1 MMLKKPKF
9 WDYKKISII
18 SILLLPFSGIYIFLF
33 WIFKFYKSFKARRKT
48 NIPIICVGNIYL
60 GGTGK
65 TPVVRE
71 IFHIIKSFG
80 KNPAFIKKYYTYL
93 SDEIKMLENSG
104 SVFSSNKRSGSI
116 SLAEANNYDVALV
129 DDGFQDFSIK
139 PNFSILCFNSKQM
152 IGNGLIIPAGPLR
165 ESLRAIK
172 RANCII
178 INGNKNLE
186 FENKIFE
193 ITKNKNCNLFY
204 SKYKIKNIDK
214 FRNKK
219 ITAFAG
225 IGNPLNFF
233 ELLKENKLDVIKTF
247 AFADH
252 HNYSKKDFEIINKEK
267 TNTLVTTE
275 KDFYRMT
282 DEQKKN
288 CDYVEVELEIE
299 NKEEFKKL
307 IKNYL

>member
-1 MMLKKPKF
+1 MMIKKPKF

-104 SVFSSNKRSGSI
+104 SVFSNNKRSRSI
-116 SLAEANNYDVALV
+116 SLAEANNYNVALV

-165 ESLRAIK
+165 ESLKAIK

-233 ELLKENKLDVIKTF
+233 ELLKENKLDIIKTF
-247 AFADH
+247 TFADH

-299 NKEEFKKL
+299 NKEELKRL

>member
-1 MMLKKPKF
+1 MKFKKPEF
-9 WDYKKISII
+9 WDYKTKSLASII
-18 SILLLPFSGIYIFLF
+18 LFPLSVIYKFIF
-33 WIFKFYKSFKARRKT
+33 WILKILT
-48 NIPIICVGNIYL
+48 NVKNQNSTIPVICVGNIYL

-65 TPVVRE
+65 TPLVIE
-71 IFHIIKSFG
+71 IYKILKSFG
-80 KNPAFIKKYYTYL
+80 KNPAFIKKNYNYL
-93 SDEIKMLENSG
+93 SDEIKMLEKTGKVYTNQKRSDG
-104 SVFSSNKRSGSI
+104 ILLSASSNHDAAI
-116 SLAEANNYDVALV
+116 L

-165 ESLRAIK
+165 ESLKAIK
-172 RANCII
+172 RADCII

-193 ITKNKNCNLFY
+193 ITKNKNFKLFY
-204 SKYKIKNIDK
+204 SKYKIKNIEK

-225 IGNPLNFF
+225 IGNPSNFF
-233 ELLKENKLDVIKTF
+233 ELLKENKLDIIKTF